1 MFDQWTRSEL
11 LFGGENIEKL
21 HNARVAVF
29 GLGGVGGNAF
39 EALLRAGVG
48 TIDVIDSDSFKL
60 TNINRQLL
68 ATHESIGKLKVDVA
82 EERAK
87 LINPSAIIY
96 KHAHFYLP
104 GDPGDIDF
112 SKFDYVVDCIDT
124 VKAKLDIIAKCKEL
138 NIPIISAL
146 GCGNR
151 IDPSLLRVSDINK
164 TELDPLAKVIRKGCR
179 ERGIKHLKVVY
190 SIEKPIKPLVIR
202 EDKPGEMHQRDV
214 PGSSSFVPPAAGLLL
229 AAEVVKDLTS
239 FSEENRPEASIKLS
253 ELKGEE

>member
-11 LFGGENIEKL
+11 LLGKENMEKL
-21 HNARVAVF
+21 HSSRVAVF
-29 GLGGVGGNAF
+29 GLGGVGGTAF
-39 EALLRAGVG
+39 EALVRAGVG
-48 TIDVIDSDSFKL
+48 EIDVIDSDSFKL

-68 ATHESIGKLKVDVA
+68 ATHSTIGVKKTDAA
-82 EERAK
+82 ERRAK
-87 LINPSAIIY
+87 EINPDVIIH
-96 KHAHFYLP
+96 KHDHFYLP
-104 GDPGDIDF
+104 DNPGDIDL
-112 SKFDYVVDCIDT
+112 SSFDYVIDCIDT
-124 VKAKLDIIAKCKEL
+124 VSAKLDIISKCNEL
-138 NIPIISAL
+138 GVPLICAL

-151 IDPSLLRVSDINK
+151 LDPSMLRVADINK

-190 SIEKPIKPLVIR
+190 SSEKPIKPLVIR

>member
-21 HNARVAVF
+21 HHARVAVF

-104 GDPGDIDF
+104 DDPGDIDF

-124 VKAKLDIIAKCKEL
+124 LTGKYTLVKLCHCIRSSQITESCSERTVITD
-138 NIPIISAL
+138 
-146 GCGNR
+146 GN
-151 IDPSLLRVSDINK
+151 S
-164 TELDPLAKVIRKGCR
+164 
-179 ERGIKHLKVVY
+179 Y
-190 SIEKPIKPLVIR
+190 EK
-202 EDKPGEMHQRDV
+202 
-214 PGSSSFVPPAAGLLL
+214 
-229 AAEVVKDLTS
+229 VKDV
-239 FSEENRPEASIKLS
+239 N
-253 ELKGEE
+253 

>member
-1 MFDQWTRSEL
+1 M
-11 LFGGENIEKL
+11 
-21 HNARVAVF
+21 
-29 GLGGVGGNAF
+29 
-39 EALLRAGVG
+39 
-48 TIDVIDSDSFKL
+48 
-60 TNINRQLL
+60 
-68 ATHESIGKLKVDVA
+68 
-82 EERAK
+82 
-87 LINPSAIIY
+87 
-96 KHAHFYLP
+96 
-104 GDPGDIDF
+104 
-112 SKFDYVVDCIDT
+112 DCIDT